1 MYHHRFPGNN
11 LTQVKETLRVIGAAI
26 KRGAEDLD
34 IRNHAA
40 ALATTAR
47 PKDYLG
53 QLRAVYKDFVK
64 RWRYVKD
71 PAHKELVTA
80 SAGAIKKYMLALDG
94 IGLGYGK
101 GGGDCDCVTVALG
114 AELLSIGFPL
124 RIATT
129 ADPGATAGNLF
140 GHVFIQARVPKMGWI
155 SVDPVLFPAHK
166 PLATARHSRIAFWDL
181 QGNLLGYNGNVR
193 GLSGT
198 DTTEER
204 IMYGT
209 TENNWEDLSGYL
221 GFGASEA
228 PREPDPWESVGL
240 QNWGYLAGRLGII
253 NGDEIEQIPV
263 EVIPDAMGIARSPM
277 LELSPED
284 YNHMKVWGE
293 PYEGM
298 LALGDDGTP
307 YQYTLYDGPE
317 EDPYDGMLGR
327 RRRRRRRRG
336 FFKRLFRRVAK
347 KVRKVAKRIKKGIR
361 KVVSKLPGGKFIL
374 KIADKIHKVA
384 MKFVKPLMKFVGK
397 YASKLAPFAALIPG
411 FGPAIAA
418 GLHIAGKVAQVYN
431 KFSKVVKIVGKV
443 GKARTLVSKDPT
455 AIKRMQSELALAAR
469 KMQAA
474 RSRAR
479 R

>member
-1 MYHHRFPGNN
+1 MYRHRFRGNN

-53 QLRAVYKDFVK
+53 QLQAVYKDFVK

-80 SAGAIKKYMLALDG
+80 SPAAIKKYILALDG

-114 AELLSIGFPL
+114 AELLSIGFPV

-129 ADPGATAGNLF
+129 ADPGWPAGNLF
-140 GHVFIQARVPKMGWI
+140 GHVFIQAKVPNRGWI
-155 SVDPVLFPAHK
+155 SVDPVLFPTHR

-181 QGNLLGYNGNVR
+181 QGSLLGYNGNVR
-193 GLSGT
+193 NLAGFEV
-198 DTTEER
+198 TEGEKN
-204 IMYGT
+204 MYGQSSD
-209 TENNWEDLSGYL
+209 NWEDLSGYL
-221 GFGASEA
+221 GFGASDN
-228 PREPDPWESVGL
+228 PPEPQPWESVGL
-240 QNWGYLAGRLGII
+240 SDWGYLAGTMGII
-253 NGDEIEQIPV
+253 NGDQIPQIPV
-263 EVIPDAMGIARSPM
+263 EVIPDRDGIARTPM
-277 LELSPED
+277 LELAPED
-284 YNHMKVWGE
+284 FRHMQVWKE
-293 PYEGM
+293 PKEGM
-298 LALGDDGTP
+298 LALGDDGTV
-307 YQYTLYDGPE
+307 YQYQSYDGAD
-317 EDPYDGMLGR
+317 EDVYDGTLGR
-327 RRRRRRRRG
+327 RRRRRGG

-347 KVRKVAKRIKKGIR
+347 KVKKIAKRIKKGIR

-397 YASKLAPFAALIPG
+397 YASKLAPFAAMIPG

-418 GLHIAGKVAQVYN
+418 GLHISGKIAQVYN

-443 GKARTLVSKDPT
+443 GQARTLVAKDPS
-455 AIKRMQSELALAAR
+455 ALKAMQRELATAAV
-469 KMQAA
+469 KLKQS
-474 RSRAR
+474 RSSAR